1 MPLEQS
7 SATQFSKSCNK
18 KTEDNMQ
25 LYQGDLLES
34 VEILSTTLEISR
46 EITFNLAMK
55 MKMMTTAIALSFPRM
70 ISTLVEESV
79 ET

>member
-1 MPLEQS
+1 
-7 SATQFSKSCNK
+7 
-18 KTEDNMQ
+18 MQ

-55 MKMMTTAIALSFPRM
+55 MKMMTTAITLSFPRM